1 MNWNIFGT
9 FYRNILTYSTEDGGT
24 HCVECPVKT
33 LFTVPLSEKSGQE
46 KNQCLFC
53 DHIILRNFSNRL
65 MYFLGNDKNG
75 GG

>member
-1 MNWNIFGT
+1 
-9 FYRNILTYSTEDGGT
+9 
-24 HCVECPVKT
+24 VKT
-33 LFTVPLSEKSGQE
+33 LFTAPLSEKSGQE

-75 GG
+75 GGSGYKGDDPLRSIRRLPLPKIR